1 MMGLCFVGT
10 KDTLAD
16 ADDSYEMQQGSSL
29 DSDYTNLV
37 VFVRFADED
46 EFVDRE
52 YNGSTVRK
60 ITDNTYNGNMYSV
73 RDYYN
78 NVSDGMFDFDTVYL
92 YDKNGSVKLSKP
104 RAYYAR
110 YSEDNPDGFK
120 DNSER
125 SRRMYELKQ
134 DWSAAVNA
142 VIEAGGSITDYTG
155 NTIYDFAELDKNNDG
170 MIDSLT
176 IIYKNTEQNNIS
188 VQRSDPLWN
197 YKDYAPYIEIS
208 NNGKTIQSR
217 DYLQLTNKYDF
228 LYTNPSGDI
237 FLPFGTAAH
246 EMGHMLGL
254 KDLYNSSNNSPVY
267 FMSVMAKHMTEVP
280 QFISIK
286 EKEALGWTTP
296 EGLVT
301 IKTSGEYKL
310 RAMGTNGGASAYG
323 YKLDLPELNKT
334 LYLEY
339 RNFGVDG
346 NIYDTSYK
354 NILNKNGDKIKGK
367 DLKSG
372 LVCYLADKDTRFP
385 NNMGCTAS
393 NWNYK
398 VLGGTQDTKS
408 DAAVGAGEELKI
420 TDDLMVKVIDIS
432 DNVLRFNIEGV
443 SYTEPEEHN
452 HTGGTATC
460 IHRPVCSI
468 CHQEYGYVD
477 VNNHVNTEIKNSK
490 LPTTTDYGYTGD
502 EYCID
507 CGKLI
512 KAGDLIAKLPPTII
526 EGNDMKVNAGKNE
539 SVSFRSNAAFD
550 DFLCVKI
557 DGNEL
562 VKDTDYT
569 ALEGSI
575 IIKLSSQLLNM
586 LSEGNHTIDIVSVG
600 GTAST
605 NFYVKKEINEDINLP
620 GSGTSS
626 GSTSEGSLT
635 TGGAATPTTQAGEME
650 SDNTDE
656 SLDGT
661 ISTTEAATA
670 TGDENFAWIYI
681 ILMVTCICIAGGIFT
696 SSRKKNSKYT

>member
-10 KDTLAD
+10 KDILAD
-16 ADDSYEMQQGSSL
+16 SDDSYERQQRNSL

-37 VFVRFADED
+37 VFARFADEE

-60 ITDNTYNGNMYSV
+60 ITDNTYNGNIYSV

-78 NVSDGMFDFDTVYL
+78 NVSDGMFNFDTVYL
-92 YDKNGSVKLSKP
+92 YDKNCSVKLSKP

-125 SRRMYELKQ
+125 SLRMYELKE

-142 VIEAGGSITDYTG
+142 VIEAGGTITDYTG
-155 NTIYDFAELDKNNDG
+155 NTVYDFAELDKNNDG
-170 MIDSLT
+170 IIDALT

-188 VQRSDPLWN
+188 VEWSDPLWN
-197 YKDYAPYIEIS
+197 YQDYAPYIEI
-208 NNGKTIQSR
+208 NTNGKTIQSNN
-217 DYLQLTNKYDF
+217 YLQLTNKYDF
-228 LYTNPSGDI
+228 LYTNSSGDT
-237 FLPFGTAAH
+237 FLPFGTATH

-254 KDLYNSSNNSPVY
+254 KDLYNSSNASPVY
-267 FMSVMAKHMTEVP
+267 FMSAMAKHMTEVP

-286 EKEALGWTTP
+286 EKEALGWTTQ

-301 IKTSGEYKL
+301 IKTSGEYELK
-310 RAMGTNGGASAYG
+310 AMGTNGKAATYG
-323 YKLDLPELNKT
+323 YKLDVPELNKT

-339 RNFGVDG
+339 RNFGAGG
-346 NIYDTSYK
+346 NIYDTADK
-354 NILNKNGDKIKGK
+354 DILNKNGDKLKGTSM
-367 DLKSG
+367 KSG

-398 VLGGTQDTKS
+398 VLGGTYNTKS
-408 DAAVGAGEELKI
+408 DAAVGEGEELWI
-420 TDDLMVKVIDIS
+420 TNAMMVKVTGIS
-432 DNVLRFNIEGV
+432 DNVLRFSIEGV

-452 HTGGTATC
+452 HTGGAATC

-468 CHQEYGYVD
+468 CHQEYGYED

-490 LPTTTDYGYTGD
+490 LSTTTDYGYTGD
-502 EYCID
+502 EYCMD

-512 KAGDLIAKLPPTII
+512 KAGNLISKLPPTII
-526 EGNDMKVNAGKNE
+526 EGNDMKVNASKNE

-586 LSEGNHTIDIVSVG
+586 LSEGNHTIDIISVG

-620 GSGTSS
+620 DSGTSS
-626 GSTSEGSLT
+626 GNTSEGGLT
-635 TGGAATPTTQAGEME
+635 TEDAITPTAQASEIK

-661 ISTTEAATA
+661 ISTTEEATA

-681 ILMVTCICIAGGIFT
+681 MLMVTCICIAGGMFI